1 MRPYITDD
9 LAGFADATIHFYRES
24 ALWGRRRLL
33 APRRV
38 GAAATTGGL
47 SWPLKAVV
55 VSCAFPSSP
64 AQAGD
69 STARR
74 RSMFRLSTTN
84 IRACM
89 IQTTGI

>member
-9 LAGFADATIHFYRES
+9 LAGFADATIHFYRGIS
-24 ALWGRRRLL
+24 PLGTK
-33 APRRV
+33 
-38 GAAATTGGL
+38 AAARAPARGSRSHHWGL
-47 SWPLKAVV
+47 VLALKAVV